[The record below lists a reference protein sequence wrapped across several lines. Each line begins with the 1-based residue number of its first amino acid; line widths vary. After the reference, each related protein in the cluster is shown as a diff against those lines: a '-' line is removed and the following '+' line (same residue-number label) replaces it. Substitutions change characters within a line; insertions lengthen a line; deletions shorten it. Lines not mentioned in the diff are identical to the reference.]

1 MTRNHVLPLSPCAL
15 PRSARCL
22 VLFVFLLLTAH
33 CSLLTV
39 MAQSTSATLSGT
51 VEDPQGAVVPGVT
64 VAILNLDTSLQRQT
78 VTNESG
84 FYSFVLLPPGRYTL
98 TAEGKGFAKLLIP
111 DIVLNVGDQKALTI
125 QLKAGDVNAT
135 VQVTTDAPLID
146 ESPAVGTVVDRQFVA
161 NLPLNGR
168 SFQSLIALTP
178 GVVLTKT
185 NFSEQGQFSVNGQRA
200 NANYFS
206 VDGVS
211 ANIAVSPANTVGQ
224 GGAGSLPGLTVQGGT
239 NNLVSVDA
247 LQEFK
252 IQTSTYAPEFGRTP
266 GGQISIVT
274 RSGTNRFSGT
284 LFEYFRNDTL
294 DANDWFNNALHLP
307 KPAERQND
315 FGGVLGGPIIK
326 NRTFFF
332 FSYEGLRLRLPL
344 TAITDVPS
352 QRSRQDPRASAAVR
366 QLLNAYPLPNGPE
379 TAGGFAR
386 FAASYSNPSTLN
398 ATSIRID
405 HTVSDK
411 LTLFGRYNN
420 SPSEAVE
427 HGSPVQ
433 SSSVVFQSQLN
444 TQTLTAGATWAITPS
459 VSNDFRANYSRVSSN
474 VSFQFGA
481 LGGAI
486 PPPNSPFSSNV
497 SLEKNAFSLVL
508 LSGAQSSLIAGNGN
522 GNRQR
527 QANLVDNVSVII
539 GPHQL
544 KFGVD
549 YRRLSPHLDAF
560 GFNEIPVFIDVD
572 QLITG
577 TTLLFVLQSND
588 PNVLSFTN
596 FSAFGQDAWKIT
608 RRLTL
613 TYGLRWDVNPAPKG
627 EKELFTFTG
636 LENPATLALAPNGT
650 PLWKTTYGNFAP
662 RVGLTYQLSK
672 KPGQESVLR
681 GGFGIFYDLGTGSA
695 GNVASGF
702 PYSRLKL
709 LFGEPYPSAQA
720 VPIPFSLSPP
730 YRTVY
735 TFDPNLK
742 LLRTYQWNI
751 TLERS
756 RGANQTASAAYV
768 GAAGRRLVKVERLTN
783 PNANITNA
791 FITRNTATSDYH
803 SLQLQFQRRLSKGLQ
818 ALAY

>member
-1 MTRNHVLPLSPCAL
+1 MNHRCPFITRSLPLA
-15 PRSARCL
+15 
-22 VLFVFLLLTAH
+22 VLTLLTAF
-33 CSLLTV
+33 CLLPSAF
-39 MAQSTSATLSGT
+39 AQSATATLSGT
-51 VEDPQGAVVPGVT
+51 ITDENGGVVPSTQIT
-64 VAILNLDTSLQRQT
+64 VLNAATSIKRETTTNDSGYFT
-78 VTNESG
+78 VP
-84 FYSFVLLPPGRYTL
+84 LLPPGSYTL
-98 TAEGKGFAKLLIP
+98 TATHDGFKVVEVR
-111 DIVLNVGDQKALTI
+111 DIVLNVNDERSMRI
-125 QLKAGDVNAT
+125 QMKVGDVKE
-135 VQVTTDAPLID
+135 VVDVTGEAPLIS
-146 ESPAVGTVVDRQFVA
+146 ESPSVGTVVDRQFVS

-168 SFQSLIALTP
+168 SFQSLISLTP

-185 NFSEQGQFSVNGQRA
+185 SAEAEQGQFSVNGQRP
-200 NANYFS
+200 NANYFM
-206 VDGVS
+206 VDGTS
-211 ANIAVSPANTVGQ
+211 ANIGLSNDTQLGQ
-224 GGAGSLPGLTVQGGT
+224 QAGGTSPGLTVQGGT

-252 IQTSTYAPEFGRTP
+252 IQTSTFAPEFGRTP

-588 PNVLSFTN
+588 PNVLRSEEHT
-596 FSAFGQDAWKIT
+596 S
-608 RRLTL
+608 
-613 TYGLRWDVNPAPKG
+613 
-627 EKELFTFTG
+627 EL
-636 LENPATLALAPNGT
+636 
-650 PLWKTTYGNFAP
+650 
-662 RVGLTYQLSK
+662 Q
-672 KPGQESVLR
+672 
-681 GGFGIFYDLGTGSA
+681 
-695 GNVASGF
+695 
-702 PYSRLKL
+702 
-709 LFGEPYPSAQA
+709 
-720 VPIPFSLSPP
+720 
-730 YRTVY
+730 
-735 TFDPNLK
+735 
-742 LLRTYQWNI
+742 
-751 TLERS
+751 
-756 RGANQTASAAYV
+756 
-768 GAAGRRLVKVERLTN
+768 
-783 PNANITNA
+783 
-791 FITRNTATSDYH
+791 
-803 SLQLQFQRRLSKGLQ
+803 
-818 ALAY
+818 